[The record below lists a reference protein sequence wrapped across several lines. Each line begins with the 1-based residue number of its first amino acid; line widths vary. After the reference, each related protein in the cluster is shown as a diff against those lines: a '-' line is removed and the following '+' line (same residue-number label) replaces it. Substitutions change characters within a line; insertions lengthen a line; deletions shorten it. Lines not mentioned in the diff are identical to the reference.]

1 MSRVS
6 TEARPSSDVQA
17 STLKRRHWVFGVG
30 AAGAAAL
37 AVKALPGAAPAAP
50 VVVAAATQAS
60 DDAGGYRLTA
70 HIQRYYDSA
79 KS

>member
-1 MSRVS
+1 MSTVP

-17 STLKRRHWVFGVG
+17 STLKRRHWVFGAG

-37 AVKALPGAAPAAP
+37 AVKALPGVAPAAPAA
-50 VVVAAATQAS
+50 VAAAKEAS
-60 DDAGGYRLTA
+60 DSAGGYRLTA
-70 HIQRYYDSA
+70 HIQRYYDTA

>member
-6 TEARPSSDVQA
+6 TEARASSDVQA
-17 STLKRRHWVFGVG
+17 STLKRRHWVFGAG

-50 VVVAAATQAS
+50 VAVAASTEAPDS
-60 DDAGGYRLTA
+60 AGGYRLTA